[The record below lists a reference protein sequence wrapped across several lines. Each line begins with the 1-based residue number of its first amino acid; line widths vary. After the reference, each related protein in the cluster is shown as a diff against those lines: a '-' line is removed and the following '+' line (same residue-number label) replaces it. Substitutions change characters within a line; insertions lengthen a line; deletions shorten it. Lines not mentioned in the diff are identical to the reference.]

1 MRPRGRKL
9 LDPAHSERSPT
20 GVANAA
26 GSLSG
31 RYRREKTRPSQADG
45 CHARRRSGLQPAG
58 RSGRCWHGRTSAA
71 AAPRAHRAPFVQ
83 NAGTIRQTAGDL
95 LLALFDSIEGAVQ
108 SAIAIQRGVATLD
121 KDAPSN
127 QRIRFRIGIN
137 IGDAIL
143 EEVDMHGDGVNIAV
157 RLESCVHQA
166 ASASRAQCV
175 TTPATSQIYASS
187 GSAR

>member
-1 MRPRGRKL
+1 M
-9 LDPAHSERSPT
+9 
-20 GVANAA
+20 
-26 GSLSG
+26 
-31 RYRREKTRPSQADG
+31 
-45 CHARRRSGLQPAG
+45 
-58 RSGRCWHGRTSAA
+58 
-71 AAPRAHRAPFVQ
+71 RAPFARPG
-83 NAGTIRQTAGDL
+83 NS

-157 RLESCVHQA
+157 RINPCVHQQRLRLA
-166 ASASRAQCV
+166 HSA
-175 TTPATSQIYASS
+175 
-187 GSAR
+187 